1 MADDLEAKITLSQRC
16 ATAQCAA
23 PAPRHHLPPT
33 LPVPQG
39 HCPFEHQTHMM
50 VLVGILQTGPIK
62 AMCQLLGHTITHK
75 LGMYEILCV
84 IPLYFLKRDHD

>member
-1 MADDLEAKITLSQRC
+1 
-16 ATAQCAA
+16 
-23 PAPRHHLPPT
+23 
-33 LPVPQG
+33 
-39 HCPFEHQTHMM
+39 MM